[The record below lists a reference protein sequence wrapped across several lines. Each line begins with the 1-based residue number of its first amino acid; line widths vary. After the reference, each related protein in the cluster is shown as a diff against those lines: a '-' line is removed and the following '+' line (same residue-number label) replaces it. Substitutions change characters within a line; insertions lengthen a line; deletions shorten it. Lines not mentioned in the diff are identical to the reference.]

1 MTLFGYFLSCE
12 EHDPDELLR
21 QAELAERAGFEG
33 LWISDHFHPWLDEQG
48 HSPFVWSVIGGLS
61 QRVSIPVTTAVTC
74 PTTRVHP
81 AIIAQAAATSQVM
94 LKGRFRL
101 GVGSGEA
108 LNEHILGGPWPPT
121 SVRLEMLEESIEV
134 LRELWSGKMVTHR
147 GRHYTVDTARIYTLP
162 DTPPPIHVSAYGPKS
177 AGLAARVGDGL
188 VTTKPDKDVLDR
200 FREAGG
206 EGKPTLGG
214 FKVCW
219 GPDEDE
225 AVKTVHHRW
234 RNEQIPGEAGQV
246 LQVPRH
252 FAGAAE
258 LVTEDTVRQNVAC
271 GPDVDRHVQMVKTYV
286 DAGFDEVYI
295 NQVGPTSPEFFDFY
309 KNEILPRVR
318 G

>member
-12 EHDPDELLR
+12 EQTPDELLR
-21 QAELAERAGFEG
+21 QAELAEQAGFEG

-48 HSPFVWSVIGGLS
+48 QSPFVWSMIGALS
-61 QRVSIPVTTAVTC
+61 QRISIPVTTAVTC
-74 PTTRVHP
+74 PIMRIHP

-94 LKGRFRL
+94 LNGRFRL

-108 LNEHILGGPWPPT
+108 LNEHITGEPWPPT
-121 SVRLEMLEESIEV
+121 PVRLEMLEESIEV
-134 LRELWSGKMVTHR
+134 IRKLWSGKMVTHR

-162 DTPPPIHVSAYGPKS
+162 DTPPPIHISAYGPKS
-177 AGLAARVGDGL
+177 ADVAARIGDGL
-188 VTTKPDKDVLDR
+188 VTTKPDKEILDQ
-200 FREAGG
+200 FHKSGG
-206 EGKPTLGG
+206 QGKPALGG

-252 FAGAAE
+252 FAGASE

-271 GPDVDRHVQMVKTYV
+271 GPDVDRHVQMVKTYA

-309 KNEILPRVR
+309 KNQVLPRVR